1 MFVQDEERGQACED
15 GFEGE
20 EDGGVGGGE
29 MLLGPALDGE
39 GGCCGEKAG
48 DGERDNEAW
57 SDGKVRSSAQW
68 QGDRHDKSGDADLQS
83 RKLAGGNSVRGV
95 RQSEEMASEG
105 NSAGKSE
112 EISRANADEEV
123 LQGGPRRRCQKE
135 KAGEG
140 EKSSHRCSPAWRR
153 CVSGAERRDNGEE
166 WDEDDNQAGDESGLR
181 RRRASEPRRLE
192 LIAGCE
198 EETNYR
204 AREQS
209 VTTDMTE
216 LAIVDD
222 DQSEERQGHSEKI
235 EEKW

>member
-1 MFVQDEERGQACED
+1 
-15 GFEGE
+15 
-20 EDGGVGGGE
+20 
-29 MLLGPALDGE
+29 
-39 GGCCGEKAG
+39 
-48 DGERDNEAW
+48 
-57 SDGKVRSSAQW
+57 
-68 QGDRHDKSGDADLQS
+68 
-83 RKLAGGNSVRGV
+83 V

-198 EETNYR
+198 EEADDQTGVEGV
-204 AREQS
+204 AAD
-209 VTTDMTE
+209 VAE
-216 LAIVDD
+216 LAVVHYRKRNEREAHA
-222 DQSEERQGHSEKI
+222 EEI
-235 EEKW
+235 EE